1 MIVQGHE
8 ITQTLA
14 RKAHTVIVGSGS
26 GGAVVAHGL
35 ATAGVEVVVLEEG
48 GYFTKKDF
56 TQRED
61 QMFPALY
68 RAGAQQMSDDGLI
81 NVLQGSCFGG
91 STVINTADCVPI
103 PPEVFEHWKGLV
115 GITELDA
122 ARVEDSVKRVFDM
135 LRVNR
140 ISRDRVNAN
149 NAIMLDAG
157 PKFGMKSGT
166 FDNNRVD
173 CVGSGYCLIGCAYD
187 AKKGANLTY
196 LPAAIAAGATVYTD
210 CRVDR
215 IERLDSGRLVVHGD
229 VVERGPRVARHPV
242 RIEAERVVLSAGT
255 IHSPAILHRSGF
267 DKGLPQL
274 GRNLS
279 LQPQM
284 PVIAEFGDDRKI
296 EMWRGIPQAAWCN
309 EVDNTA
315 ERGLGGYAVE
325 GINGQVGNSA
335 AALPGFGVEHKAL
348 MGRLGHVAVALV
360 LVPDRPSGEVA
371 WEWRGSRGFA
381 PKIHYRMRPE
391 WVARMKRGLSRAAEI
406 FFEAGAKRVSF
417 SNEIFTPLTGPDQ
430 LRRIEGFPIRT
441 GVARFVSAHP
451 QGTCRMGLDARTSV
465 VDQDHRLHTIPN
477 LYVVD
482 ASVMPT
488 TSSTHTMIPTMTLAD
503 RAAHRMLGSHAGS

>member
-8 ITQTLA
+8 ITQALTRRTHTL
-14 RKAHTVIVGSGS
+14 VVGSGS
-26 GGAVVAHGL
+26 GGAVVAHTL

-68 RAGAQQMSDDGLI
+68 RAAGQQLTDDTLI

-103 PPEVFEHWKGLV
+103 VPEVFAHWKGLV
-115 GITELDA
+115 GITALDA
-122 ARVEDSVKRVFDM
+122 RSVEASVKRVFEM

-140 ISRDRVNAN
+140 IPREQVNAN

-157 PKFGMKSGT
+157 KKFGMVSGT
-166 FDNNRVD
+166 FDHNREG
-173 CVGSGYCLIGCAYD
+173 CIGSGYCLIGCAYD

-196 LPAAIAAGATVYTD
+196 LPAALAAGATVYTD
-210 CRVDR
+210 CRADR
-215 IERLDSGRLVVHGD
+215 IERLASGRLAVHGD
-229 VVERGPRVARHPV
+229 VVERGSRVARHPV
-242 RIEAERVVLSAGT
+242 RIEAERVVLAAGT
-255 IHSPAILHRSGF
+255 IHSPAILKRSGF

-284 PVIAEFGDDRKI
+284 PVIAQFDDDRRI
-296 EMWRGIPQAAWCN
+296 GLWRGIPQSAWCN

-315 ERGLGGYAVE
+315 EHGLGGYALE
-325 GINGQVGNSA
+325 GINGQVANSA
-335 AALPGFGVEHKAL
+335 SVLSGFGLEHKAL
-348 MGRLGHVAVALV
+348 MKGLSHVAVALA
-360 LVPDRPSGEVA
+360 LVPDRPSGTVA

-391 WVARMKRGLSRAAEI
+391 WIARMKRGLRRAAEI
-406 FFEAGAKRVSF
+406 FFDAGAKRVSF
-417 SNEIFTPLTGPDQ
+417 GNEIVEPLTGPDQ
-430 LRRIEGFPIRT
+430 LGRIDGFPIRA
-441 GVARFVSAHP
+441 GASRFVSAHP

-503 RAAHRMLGSHAGS
+503 RAAHRMLETSRGA